1 MVVVE
6 DPVVAV
12 EVVKVHGVLL
22 DVAQVEEVF
31 LVLHEEDSIGIRN
44 ILHPVLILGVDTAQV
59 VLEMEVTGTRVVDE
73 VTTHIV
79 VTAEWKALVAT
90 QVEITID
97 HLKGNE

>member
-1 MVVVE
+1 MAAVE

-12 EVVKVHGVLL
+12 EVVKVHGVLP
-22 DVAQVEEVF
+22 DVAQVEAAF
-31 LVLHEEDSIGIRN
+31 LVLHEEDSIGTRN
-44 ILHPVLILGVDTAQV
+44 ILHQVLILEVDMAQV
-59 VLEMEVTGTRVVDE
+59 VLVMEVTDTPVVEE

-90 QVEITID
+90 QVEIIIG